1 MGPGSNDW
9 CPQKRRD
16 TQRHRQ
22 GYRVKTGR
30 AWSDSPTSQRRPRAA
45 GSYQKLEG
53 QCLGFPWSLPEGTS
67 LLGALTLGFWPPE
80 P

>member
-16 TQRHRQ
+16 TQTQ
-22 GYRVKTGR
+22 ARVSCEDR
-30 AWSDSPTSQRRPRAA
+30 AWSDSPTSQGRPRAA

-53 QCLGFPWSLPEGTS
+53 QCLGFPRSLPEGTS
-67 LLGALTLGFWPPE
+67 LLGALTLDFWPPE
-80 P
+80 Q